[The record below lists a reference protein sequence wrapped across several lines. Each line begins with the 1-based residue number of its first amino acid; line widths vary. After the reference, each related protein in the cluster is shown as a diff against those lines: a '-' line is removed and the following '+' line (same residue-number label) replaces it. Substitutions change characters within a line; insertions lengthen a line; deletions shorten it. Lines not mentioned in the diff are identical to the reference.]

1 MMMFRQSTITGT
13 NKMSKIFREGACP
26 KCHEKIQVPDD
37 REKIICM
44 YCGQEICTDEALNEI
59 LKEKKEPDR
68 AAYSE
73 NYNRAMAELTDVIQ
87 KCYKPM
93 QNFKRDRYADVFDAF
108 YTSHRSMF
116 EAMEYIY
123 RNDEQPESW
132 LEKLSEHFVEA
143 AKKDL
148 KDYKLKSSQNQ
159 RLLDFNLLISVYL
172 IPGVR
177 KYPAAFSEPFADCLL
192 KKWNQEFHTSVGK
205 ASFEDIN
212 NGFHRK
218 LCYVTTAVC
227 ESIGK
232 EPGCYELQVLKNYR
246 DGYLETLPDGHAL
259 VEEYYD
265 IAPTIVKRIEK
276 QGDRDEIYRGL
287 YQDYIMPCI
296 QDIENQ
302 KYETCR
308 ERYQEMVKGL
318 KAKYIILDTKA
329 EE

>member
-1 MMMFRQSTITGT
+1 
-13 NKMSKIFREGACP
+13 MSKIFREGVCP

-44 YCGQEICTDEALNEI
+44 YCGQEICTDEALNET
-59 LKEKKEPDR
+59 LKEKKEPDH

-73 NYNRAMAELTDVIQ
+73 NYSRAMADLADVIQ

-93 QNFKRDRYADVFDAF
+93 QSFKRDKYADVFDAF

-116 EAMEYIY
+116 EAMEYVY
-123 RNDEQPESW
+123 RNDEHPESW
-132 LEKLSEHFVEA
+132 LEKLSDHFVKA
-143 AKKDL
+143 AKEDL
-148 KDYKLKSSQNQ
+148 KDYKLKSTQNQ

-205 ASFEDIN
+205 AGFEDIN

-218 LCYVTTAVC
+218 ICYVTTAVC

-232 EPGCYELQVLKNYR
+232 EPDCYELQVLKSYR

-276 QGDRDEIYRGL
+276 QKDRDEIYRGL
-287 YQDYIMPCI
+287 YQNYIMPCI

-302 KYETCR
+302 EYEACR
-308 ERYQEMVKGL
+308 DRYREMVKGL

>member
-1 MMMFRQSTITGT
+1 
-13 NKMSKIFREGACP
+13 MSKIFKEGACP

-93 QNFKRDRYADVFDAF
+93 QNFKRDKYADVFDAF

-276 QGDRDEIYRGL
+276 QGNRDEIYRGL
-287 YQDYIMPCI
+287 YQNYIMPCI

-308 ERYQEMVKGL
+308 ERYQKMVKGL